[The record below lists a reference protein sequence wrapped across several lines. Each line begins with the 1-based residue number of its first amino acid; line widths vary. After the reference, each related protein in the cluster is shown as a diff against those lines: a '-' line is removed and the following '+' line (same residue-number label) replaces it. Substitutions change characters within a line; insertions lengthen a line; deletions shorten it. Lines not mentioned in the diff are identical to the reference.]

1 MQEKVKFYYLH
12 VCYYVNVENNRK
24 VASKTTYHY
33 SYANEESCL
42 RNYENYKISNMIAK
56 VSMNYRYEE
65 G

>member
-1 MQEKVKFYYLH
+1 MKEKVKVYYLH

-33 SYANEESCL
+33 RYANEESCL

-56 VSMNYRYEE
+56 VSMNYRYEK